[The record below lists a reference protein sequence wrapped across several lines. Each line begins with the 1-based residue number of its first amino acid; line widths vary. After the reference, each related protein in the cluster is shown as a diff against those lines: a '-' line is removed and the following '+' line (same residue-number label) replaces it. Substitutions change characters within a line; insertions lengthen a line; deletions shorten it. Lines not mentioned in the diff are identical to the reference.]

1 MWPPAAVYKINMG
14 DSLKN
19 LFQAERS
26 IKHFILFLAFAVAAA
41 VFVVS
46 KGQESVADIEALD
59 NSQNFIVRRQ
69 LLRGGVGENI
79 DMSTWKMY
87 LNADKQSL
95 AASKYELQYPRNFIV
110 AENKEFSSFFSRI
123 GHCKLLAGILG
134 REIDFTIKN
143 QTNEAV
149 NPFSIAILELG
160 DQWAALKNF
169 RYYLF
174 SDTLRRISIEGEAD
188 TPECLDI
195 LRGII
200 STFKFLK

>member
-1 MWPPAAVYKINMG
+1 MG

-59 NSQNFIVRRQ
+59 NSQNFILRRQ
-69 LLRGGVGENI
+69 LLRGGMGENI
-79 DMSTWKMY
+79 DMSAWKAY
-87 LNADKQSL
+87 LNAGRQSL
-95 AASKYELQYPRNFIV
+95 ALPRYELRYPGSFAL
-110 AENKEFSSFFSRI
+110 AESNEYSSFSSRS
-123 GHCKLLAGILG
+123 GHCKLLVGVLG
-134 REIDFTIKN
+134 REIDFTVKN
-143 QTNEAV
+143 QTNETV
-149 NPFSIAILELG
+149 NPFSIAVLELG
-160 DQWAALKNF
+160 DQWSDLKKF

-188 TPECLDI
+188 TPGCLDI
-195 LRGII
+195 LRGMI
-200 STFKFLK
+200 STFKFIK